1 MDTKLTLKLES
12 EVIEKAKKYAK
23 QNKTSLSR
31 RIENYLKSITGTAPK
46 AVEITPLVESLS
58 GVIDLKESD
67 YKKSYTD
74 YLSDK
79 YK

>member
-31 RIENYLKSITGTAPK
+31 MIENYLKSITGTAPK

-58 GVIDLKESD
+58 GVINLKESD